1 MRISVKN
8 LVSYIKN
15 GRRIV
20 CRFLF
25 LLFFIFG
32 NVNAFET
39 DDTLSFETAIKVQS
53 DTLIAAIT
61 INIPRNYHLYSNP
74 KGPGIGKDLQINLKD
89 ENVEFLFAKKQRPKV
104 FLPPDEPDTAWVWAW
119 EEKAV
124 IFAAL
129 KTVNFDS
136 AKIQIEGVYCDLSCV
151 PFSKTISVNNS
162 DKPFDDSLQEIYESS
177 QDIAFERDAEDY
189 GVYNFDVKK
198 FTQKHSLFSALLLA
212 FFAGVILNFMPCVLP
227 VLGIKILSF
236 AQDTDKKTAIFK
248 SFAFALGVIFVFLLL
263 AIAAIQLKIWWG
275 QQFQNPVFITILSVL
290 MLVGSL
296 FLFDVFTLSPNSGV
310 ANFEMKQKKNSLW
323 GNFIRG
329 VCATILATPCSGP
342 FLGAIIAWALIDNSN
357 AAVFAVFLSVGTGM
371 SAPYVLLS
379 VLGGVK
385 ISRKI
390 AKYSVVIKKILALI
404 LLLFAVY
411 LFVSANYGKFFAQN
425 HDNYDLVWVDFSPEL
440 FETARKN
447 KQSVIVNFTAKWC
460 LNCQFNKISVYDSE
474 EIHRIFR
481 QRNILAMTAD
491 LTNENP
497 PAQKLQEELKSKS
510 IPFLA
515 IFDGDDFGS
524 PVVFYDIVSK
534 KSVVEVIEKLDL

>member
-1 MRISVKN
+1 
-8 LVSYIKN
+8 
-15 GRRIV
+15 
-20 CRFLF
+20 